1 MDHDELTSDAE
12 VDAVGRFLQTIRDWG
27 DLCSEMEPADRV
39 QVAFDLT
46 KALTSLDELGLW
58 VFGGREVRILE
69 GADQG
74 PSDWPV
80 AIIRVIRKNNQVVML
95 VRKESPQDK

>member
-1 MDHDELTSDAE
+1 VLNVIEGALASSMDHDELASDAE
-12 VDAVGRFLQTIRDWG
+12 VSVVGEFLQTIRDWG
-27 DLCSEMEPADRV
+27 DLYAEMEPADRV

-58 VFGGREVRILE
+58 AFGGREVRILE

-74 PSDWPV
+74 PCD
-80 AIIRVIRKNNQVVML
+80 
-95 VRKESPQDK
+95 